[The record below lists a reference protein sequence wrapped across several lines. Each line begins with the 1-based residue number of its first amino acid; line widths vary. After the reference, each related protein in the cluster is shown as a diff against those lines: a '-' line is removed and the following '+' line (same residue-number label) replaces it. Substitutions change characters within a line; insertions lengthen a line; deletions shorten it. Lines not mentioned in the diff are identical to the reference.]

1 MGFAPTMNAIVENL
15 PTEGRQTLLFSA
27 TQTRSVKDLARL
39 SLTSPVYVSVHEH
52 AANAT
57 PDQVKVI
64 KFAF

>member
-1 MGFAPTMNAIVENL
+1 MNAIVENL

-57 PDQVKVI
+57 PDLVKLI
-64 KFAF
+64 KFIL